1 MLIDPVTPPV
11 ELPVWTA
18 IQPEFP
24 DPDIPVESCNEPEF
38 PCDQAAELVTTTLP
52 EPADWLLPEEIVTP
66 PPRPVARE
74 APADNTIPPAT
85 PELLLPTMRLTA
97 PADPPV
103 EAPLVTC
110 THPVLPE
117 EAAPVRMPT
126 PPVVPLVC
134 VCPDCSNTLP
144 EPPLEL
150 DPDRITTVPP
160 DPGPDIKPPVAL
172 MSPPGFTV

>member
-52 EPADWLLPEEIVTP
+52 EPADWLLPEEIVIP
-66 PPRPVARE
+66 PPIPMALE
-74 APADNTIPPAT
+74 APADSTIPPAT

-103 EAPLVTC
+103 EAPLLTC

-117 EAAPVRMPT
+117 EAAPVT
-126 PPVVPLVC
+126 KL
-134 VCPDCSNTLP
+134 TLP
-144 EPPLEL
+144 LIPAERTCGDWILTDPELPLKL
-150 DPDRITTVPP
+150 DPD
-160 DPGPDIKPPVAL
+160 
-172 MSPPGFTV
+172 